1 MKNKKEEMLKMIQ
14 PVFCK
19 VFNNKNLKINY
30 NSSPLTINKWD
41 SLAQINLIIGI
52 ERLIKFKFSV
62 SDLANLQNVG
72 EMIDLIIAKNISSDS
87 ALFIFP
93 PTLTNDTMRII

>member
-1 MKNKKEEMLKMIQ
+1 MKNKKEEILKMIQ

-30 NSSPLTINKWD
+30 NSSPVTINKWD

-52 ERLIKFKFSV
+52 ENLFLSVRGVFIKPGLTR
-62 SDLANLQNVG
+62 DIL
-72 EMIDLIIAKNISSDS
+72 
-87 ALFIFP
+87 
-93 PTLTNDTMRII
+93 TLYLLKSK